1 MKRGDKRRI
10 RSTDVLA
17 AARGLQNN
25 TTACIRTS
33 GLLRVINQ
41 AGDPRAQAAH
51 PRVQAAHLPFTP
63 DVPFTQITPEVGK
76 ALTPAVDVLPPGLWS
91 DGWWRHW
98 RVPRVGERLRP
109 YLLEQ
114 RKSKNRGLTSY
125 ALARA
130 LNLYGLSWLH
140 TPALA

>member
-33 GLLRVINQ
+33 GLTNGIAQ
-41 AGDPRAQAAH
+41 AGDLHIGLLDLLHQAADV
-51 PRVQAAHLPFTP
+51 PITP
-63 DVPFTQITPEVGK
+63 DVPFTQITP
-76 ALTPAVDVLPPGLWS
+76 DVLNHRQDVYSFTLS
-91 DGWWRHW
+91 TIVD
-98 RVPRVGERLRP
+98 VPRVGERLRP